1 MTASRTARAGGT
13 RRTRVAAAV
22 ALALALAIAAATT
35 SRNPGQAHAGNSWSR
50 MMAIQPIEAEGNS
63 WSLL

>member
-1 MTASRTARAGGT
+1 MSATPTASTRGT

-22 ALALALAIAAATT
+22 ALALALAIAAAAA
-35 SRNPGQAHAGNSWSR
+35 SRNPGTAHAGNSWSR
-50 MMAIQPIEAEGNS
+50 MMGINPIEAEGNS